1 MANGSA
7 SHPFLDPLWRRV
19 LLIGF
24 CVAWLIAE
32 LLYGSAF
39 WATMVG
45 AVTLYGAYTYLYD
58 YTLSTDQTD
67 KKDV

>member
-45 AVTLYGAYTYLYD
+45 AVTVYGAYTYLYD
-58 YTLSTDQTD
+58 YTPTTDQTD
-67 KKDV
+67 KKDG